1 MRLLPLSSFL
11 CSLTISMLA
20 GCGGGI
26 PPTIS
31 ASPKNQTVIAGQ
43 TASFSVTATG
53 TGSLSYQW
61 YRNGELV
68 SGADSPTYAIA
79 ETSASDDGA
88 VFTATVSN
96 SSGSATSESAL
107 LTVYSID
114 VLTYHNDNARTGQY
128 LAETTLTPGNVNQAH
143 FGKIN
148 FLPMDG
154 RVDATPLYAS
164 KVTVPNNGVHNLL
177 IAASENDSVY
187 AFDADTGAIVWQ
199 VSMLKAGETPSNDPS
214 GVTPF
219 EIGVNDTPV
228 IDRTMGPNGVIYVT
242 ASSLLTQNGSN
253 TYYQRLHAL
262 DLALGT
268 ELFGGPVDVKATYPG
283 TGVGSDGTNVIFD
296 PEQYRERAGLLLL
309 NHVIYTTWASH
320 YDLRPYT
327 GWIIG
332 YNEFTLAQTTVLNI
346 TPNGNT
352 GAIWMGGSAP
362 AADASGNIYLLDANG
377 YFDTTLDSKGFPI
390 DGDYG
395 NAFLKLSTTNGLA
408 VADYFEMDNGV
419 VESDDDQDLGSGGA
433 MVLPDQND
441 GSDNILHLAVGAG
454 KDGNLYVVNRDSLG
468 KFSEN
473 NNNIYQELAG
483 VLAEGIWGAPAYFNG
498 AVYYGS
504 LNGPLQ
510 KFTIKNA
517 KLLSTAKTAHVYGY
531 PGITPSISANIAS
544 NAIVWG
550 VESLGGG
557 PAVLHAYDATN
568 LNEIYN
574 SNQASGGRDQYG
586 LRLSFMTP
594 MIANGKVFATT
605 TNGVAVFGL
614 LP

>member
-11 CSLTISMLA
+11 CFLTISILA

-53 TGSLSYQW
+53 TGNLSYQW
-61 YRNGELV
+61 YRNGEPI
-68 SGADSPTYAIA
+68 SGAGSPTYKISA
-79 ETSASDDGA
+79 TSASDDGA
-88 VFTATVSN
+88 LFTANVAN

-107 LTVYSID
+107 LTVYSVD

-128 LAETTLTPGNVNQAH
+128 LAETTLTPSNVNQAH
-143 FGKIN
+143 FGRLN
-148 FLPMDG
+148 FLFMDG

-164 KVTVPNNGVHNLL
+164 KVTVPNKGVHNLL

-199 VSMLKAGETPSNDPS
+199 VSMLKAAETPSNDPS
-214 GVTPF
+214 GVVPW
-219 EIGVNDTPV
+219 EIGVNATPV
-228 IDRTMGPNGVIYVT
+228 IDRGMGPNGVIYVV
-242 ASSLLTQNGSN
+242 ASSLLTQNGSK
-253 TYYQRLHAL
+253 TYSQRLHAL

-268 ELFGGPVDVKATYPG
+268 ELFGGPVDVKAKYPG
-283 TGVGSDGTNVIFD
+283 TGDNSDGTNVIFD
-296 PEQYRERAGLLLL
+296 PGQYRERAGLLLL
-309 NHVIYTTWASH
+309 RGIVYTTWASH
-320 YDLRPYT
+320 YDVRPYT

-332 YNEFTLAQTTVLNI
+332 YNESTLAQTTVLNI
-346 TPNGNT
+346 TPNGNA

-362 AADASGNIYLLDANG
+362 ASDASGNIYLLDGNG

-390 DGDYG
+390 NGDYG

-408 VADYFEMDNGV
+408 VDDYFEMDNGV
-419 VESDDDQDLGSGGA
+419 VESDEDQDLGSGGA
-433 MVLPDQND
+433 MVLPNEDD
-441 GSDNILHLAVGAG
+441 GSGNILNLAVGAG
-454 KDGNLYVVNRDSLG
+454 KDGSLYVVNRDSLG

-473 NNNIYQELAG
+473 NKNIYQELVGALP
-483 VLAEGIWGAPAYFNG
+483 VGIWGAPAYFNS

-504 LNGPLQ
+504 VNGPLQ
-510 KFTIKNA
+510 KFTIKNG
-517 KLLSTAKTAHVYGY
+517 KLSSTARTAHVFEY
-531 PGITPSISANIAS
+531 PGTTPSISANITS
-544 NAIVWG
+544 NGIVWG
-550 VESLGGG
+550 VENAAGW
-557 PAVLHAYDATN
+557 AVLHAYNATN

-574 SNQASGGRDQYG
+574 SHQASDGRDQYG
-586 LRLSFMTP
+586 YILSFMTP
-594 MIANGKVFATT
+594 MIADGKVFVTT
-605 TNGVAVFGL
+605 WNGVGVFGL

>member
-11 CSLTISMLA
+11 CFLTISILA

-31 ASPKNQTVIAGQ
+31 SGPKNQTVIAGQ
-43 TASFSVTATG
+43 SVSFSVTATG
-53 TGSLSYQW
+53 AGKLGYQW
-61 YRNGELV
+61 YRNGEPI
-68 SGADSPTYAIA
+68 SGASSPSYAIA
-79 ETSASDDGA
+79 ATSAPDDGA
-88 VFTATVSN
+88 FFTATVSN

-107 LTVYSID
+107 LTVYSTD

-128 LAETTLTPGNVNQAH
+128 LAETTLTPSNVNEAH
-143 FGKIN
+143 FGKLN
-148 FLPMDG
+148 FLYMDG

-164 KVTVPNNGVHNLL
+164 KVMVPNKGVHNLL

-199 VSMLKAGETPSNDPS
+199 VSMLKVGETPSNDPS
-214 GVTPF
+214 GVVPF
-219 EIGVNDTPV
+219 EIGVNATPV
-228 IDRTMGPNGVIYVT
+228 IDRGMRPNGAIYVV
-242 ASSLLTQNGSN
+242 ASSLLTQDGSE

-283 TGVGSDGTNVIFD
+283 TGDGSDGTNVVFD
-296 PEQYRERAGLLLL
+296 SEQYRERAGLLLL

-332 YNEFTLAQTTVLNI
+332 YNEFTLAQTTMLNI

-352 GAIWMGGSAP
+352 GGIWMGGSAP
-362 AADASGNIYLLDANG
+362 ASDASGNIYFLDGNG
-377 YFDTTLDSKGFPI
+377 YFDTALDSKGFPI

-395 NAFLKLSTTNGLA
+395 NAFMKLSTTSGLA
-408 VADYFEMDNGV
+408 VKDYFEMDNGV
-419 VESDDDQDLGSGGA
+419 VESDEDRDLGSGGA

-441 GSDNILHLAVGAG
+441 SSGNILHLAVGAG

-468 KFSEN
+468 KFSKN

-483 VLAEGIWGAPAYFNG
+483 DLAQGIFGAPAYFNG

-504 LNGPLQ
+504 VNGPLQ

-517 KLLSTAKTAHVYGY
+517 KLLSTAKTAHVFGY
-531 PGITPSISANIAS
+531 PGTTPSISANITS

-550 VESLGGG
+550 VESTGYWQ
-557 PAVLHAYDATN
+557 VLHAYDATN

-574 SNQASGGRDQYG
+574 SDQASGGRDQYG
-586 LRLSFMTP
+586 VRLSFMTP
-594 MIANGKVFATT
+594 MIANGKVFVTT
-605 TNGVAVFGL
+605 TNGVGVFGL